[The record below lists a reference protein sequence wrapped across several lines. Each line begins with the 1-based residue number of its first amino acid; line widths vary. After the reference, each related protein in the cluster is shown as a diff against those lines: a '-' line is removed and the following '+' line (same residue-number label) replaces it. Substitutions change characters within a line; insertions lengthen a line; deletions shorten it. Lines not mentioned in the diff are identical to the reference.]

1 MGNGNSLLDYERTAQ
16 RPGWE
21 HLPEQL
27 RAAITDRLG
36 SPVTSAVSR
45 TSGFSAG
52 FASVLTT
59 ADRGS
64 YFIKATSATSSAAQL
79 YRAEARFAAALP
91 VAVPAPKFLWSA
103 ELAGHV
109 VLCFVAV
116 VGHTPKL
123 PWSADE
129 LRAALR
135 AQTAVAASLA
145 DPPARL
151 ADLATTSFSETA
163 RDRYA
168 NWAAIAAG
176 RVSMPDIPSWASEQL
191 GLLVGLEGLLPG
203 LTDNAT
209 SLIHYDMRADNLLVL
224 NRYHWTLVTDWA
236 WVMRGPSWVDT
247 VALLIGASDRADVD
261 QLLAEHPTAVGIP
274 VQGVEAMLAAYA
286 GYLLVHGSAE
296 PDPTS
301 PYLAQ
306 HRRQSGLAA
315 LGWLHR
321 RLEH

>member
-1 MGNGNSLLDYERTAQ
+1 MGTGNSLIDYEHTAQ
-16 RPGWE
+16 RPEWE

-27 RAAITDRLG
+27 RSAINDRLG
-36 SPVTSAVSR
+36 GRVTGAVSR
-45 TSGFSAG
+45 TSGFSDG

-59 ADRGS
+59 AERGS

-91 VAVPAPKFLWSA
+91 AAVPAPKFLWSA

-116 VGHTPKL
+116 VGRTPKL
-123 PWSADE
+123 PWSTDE

-151 ADLATTSFSETA
+151 ADLVTTSFSETA
-163 RDRYA
+163 RDRYG

-176 RVSMPDIPSWASEQL
+176 QVPMPDVPSWASTQL
-191 GLLVGLEGLLPG
+191 GLLISLEAQLPE
-203 LTDNAT
+203 LTNDAT

-224 NRYHWTLVTDWA
+224 NRYSWTLVTDWA

-261 QLLAEHPTAVGIP
+261 ELLAGHPTAAAIP
-274 VQGVEAMLAAYA
+274 ARGVEAMLAAYA

-296 PDPTS
+296 PDPAS

-315 LGWLHR
+315 LGWLRR
-321 RLEH
+321 RLDH